1 MAARGF
7 RPQAPSRSNQPS
19 EDSTVDVDTSEQMEH
34 REHAEHAA
42 HSGDPLLLWVSATIA
57 ILAVVAAS
65 VGSLETIESGAAI
78 SKKSESVLLQNRAT
92 DRWSFFQAQSLKKN
106 MYDIAKA
113 TNPAQAEAFD
123 AKARG
128 YETEGESTRQKAEE
142 LDHESDALLEEG
154 EHHEKR
160 HHVLTAGV
168 TLLHVGIAIATLS
181 IIMRGRRWPWYA
193 AMALGVLGSAVA
205 AWAYAV

>member
-1 MAARGF
+1 MD
-7 RPQAPSRSNQPS
+7 N
-19 EDSTVDVDTSEQMEH
+19 EISEQMEH

-42 HSGDPLLLWVSATIA
+42 HSGEPLLLRVSATIA

-78 SKKSESVLLQNRAT
+78 SKKSESVLVQNRAT
-92 DRWSFFQAQSLKKN
+92 DRWAFFQAQSIKKN

-113 TNPAQAEAFD
+113 ANPGQADAFD

-128 YETEGESTRQKAEE
+128 YEKDGDVTREKAEE
-142 LDHESDALLEEG
+142 LGRESDALLEAG
-154 EHHEKR
+154 ERHEKR
-160 HHVLTAGV
+160 HHVLTVGV
-168 TLLHVGIAIATLS
+168 TLLHVGIAVATLS

-193 AMALGVLGSAVA
+193 SMVLGVVGTLVA
-205 AWAYAV
+205 AAAYAV

>member
-1 MAARGF
+1 M
-7 RPQAPSRSNQPS
+7 
-19 EDSTVDVDTSEQMEH
+19 EDATTEQMEH

-42 HSGDPLLLWVSATIA
+42 HSGDPLLMKVSVTIA
-57 ILAVVAAS
+57 ILAVVAATI
-65 VGSLETIESGAAI
+65 GSLETVESGTAL

-92 DRWSFFQAQSLKKN
+92 DQWSYFQAQSIKKN

-113 TNPAQAEAFD
+113 ANPERATAYD

-128 YETEGESTRQKAEE
+128 YDSESEEAKGKAEE
-142 LDHESDALLEEG
+142 FGRESDALLGEG

-168 TLLHVGIAIATLS
+168 TMLHVGIAIATLS
-181 IIMRGRRWPWYA
+181 IIMRGRRWPWHASMILGA
-193 AMALGVLGSAVA
+193 AGAVVA
-205 AWAYAV
+205 AYAYLV

>member
-1 MAARGF
+1 MD
-7 RPQAPSRSNQPS
+7 N
-19 EDSTVDVDTSEQMEH
+19 EISEQMEH

-57 ILAVVAAS
+57 ILAVVAAT
-65 VGSLETIESGAAI
+65 VGSLETIESGTAI

-92 DRWSFFQAQSLKKN
+92 DRWSYFQAQSIKKN

-113 TNPAQAEAFD
+113 TNPAQAEGFD

-128 YETEGESTRQKAEE
+128 YEKDGEATREKAED
-142 LDHESDALLEEG
+142 LDHESDALLAEG
-154 EHHEKR
+154 DHHEKR

-168 TLLHVGIAIATLS
+168 TLLHVGIAVATLS
-181 IIMRGRRWPWYA
+181 IILRGRRWPWYT
-193 AMALGVLGSAVA
+193 AMVLGVIGSAVA
-205 AWAYAV
+205 AYAYAV

>member
-1 MAARGF
+1 MD
-7 RPQAPSRSNQPS
+7 N
-19 EDSTVDVDTSEQMEH
+19 EISEQMEH

-92 DRWSFFQAQSLKKN
+92 DRWSYFQAQSIKKN

-113 TNPAQAEAFD
+113 ATPAQAEAYD

-128 YETEGESTRQKAEE
+128 YEADAEGTREKAEE
-142 LDHESDALLEEG
+142 LGRESDALLEDG
-154 EHHEKR
+154 GHHEKR
-160 HHVLTAGV
+160 HHVLTVGV
-168 TLLHVGIAIATLS
+168 TLLHVGIAVATLS

-193 AMALGVLGSAVA
+193 AMVLGAVGTVVA
-205 AWAYAV
+205 GYAYAV